1 MSGASIC
8 VGRAPALAV
17 LHEQLAVAAA
27 GAARTVWIDGEP
39 GVGKTTLVRAFLA
52 ETSYRVAWASGDEEE
67 TSLPYGVL
75 NTLHRAIA
83 AAADAPRSLGDVP
96 STHIEPLAA
105 GAELLVAL
113 GGLDDPLVL
122 VVDDLQWAD
131 AQSASALRFALR
143 RLLAERILVVLIT
156 RPNPADSL
164 GEAWARLLLDT
175 ERVTRLRLDG
185 LTTEGMVELL
195 VATGHGHLDR
205 PVAERLSEHTKGNP
219 LHARALIDELGDS
232 ELRAGGVLPA
242 PRSFAQLTI
251 ARLAA
256 LDDEAARLTVA
267 GAVLGSRFQ
276 IPLAASVGNVGDP
289 VSALDSAMEA
299 GLLERAAAGEAVFP
313 HPLVRAAI
321 YNDIRPIQLRAL
333 HEAAAVA
340 TEGARSLEHRVAA
353 TAGSDDALAAEL
365 DRQALE
371 AWLSGKG
378 STAYDL
384 FMAAALLSSNPSA
397 HDRRLLFAVEALF
410 SSGDFAR
417 AFGMRETVLGCSES
431 AHRSYVLGLIGHG
444 PAAEAHFSAAVAG
457 AEETD
462 VPLLRLR
469 AIGGRAM
476 VQLRLGRP
484 EAALEDA
491 NTVIAA
497 AGTEI
502 WGSGLML
509 WVQVVSL
516 ANLGRT
522 AEAWDLLEERRQ
534 AEQYGVELDGLCARG
549 LLEVVDDNLPAAVRD
564 LTALAERARAGETCR
579 LLELGLS
586 LLATAQ
592 YRLGQW
598 DEAAMHSELAA
609 TLYSDAHRVPVA
621 HAVAAFV
628 HAGRGRFDLAEDDV
642 RAAEEAAQ
650 AVPTEGNRFY
660 VAVARAVVAQA
671 RGQLDQVRAVTAPLL
686 DGRLVPTVEGQD
698 PWGWRVLAIE
708 GLIGTGELA
717 EARDRLSAFA
727 ELVTTQG
734 WCSPQTDMARLE
746 GELAEQSGDID
757 AALAAYSA
765 GLQWDHERAPLP
777 LPMARLALAYGSL
790 LRRTGARRQA
800 IEQLRN
806 AHAVLAS
813 LGASPLLAT
822 CDAELSA
829 CGLPATTADIS
840 GRLGLTFA
848 EQTVAHLVAQGLT
861 NREAATRLYVSPKT
875 VDYHLG
881 NIYAKLGIRSRR
893 DLAGRLSPGA

>member
-1 MSGASIC
+1 M
-8 VGRAPALAV
+8 
-17 LHEQLAVAAA
+17 AAA
-27 GAARTVWIDGEP
+27 GAARIVWIDGEP

-52 ETSYRVAWASGDEEE
+52 QTSNRVAWASGDEEE
-67 TSLPYGVL
+67 ASLPYGVL
-75 NTLHRAIA
+75 ATLHRTIP
-83 AAADAPRSLGDVP
+83 AAADAPDSLGHIP

-131 AQSASALRFALR
+131 PQSASALRFALR

-164 GEAWARLLLDT
+164 GESWARLLSDT
-175 ERVTRLRLDG
+175 ERVARLHLDG

-195 VATGHGHLDR
+195 AVTGHGHLDR

-232 ELRAGGVLPA
+232 ELRAGGLLPA

-256 LDDEAARLTVA
+256 LDDEAAQFTVA

-276 IPLAASVGNVGDP
+276 IAAAASVGNVGDP
-289 VSALDSAMEA
+289 VSALDRAMEA
-299 GLLERAAAGEAVFP
+299 GLLERAADGEAVFP

-333 HEAAAVA
+333 HQAAAAA
-340 TEGARSLEHRVAA
+340 TEGSRSIEHRVAA
-353 TAGSDDALAAEL
+353 TAGSDDALADEL
-365 DRQALE
+365 DRLALE

-378 STAYDL
+378 STAFDH
-384 FMAAALLSSNPSA
+384 FMAGALLSSNPTA
-397 HDRRLLFAVEALF
+397 RDRRVLFAVEALF
-410 SSGDFAR
+410 SSGDYGR

-431 AHRSYVLGLIGHG
+431 AHRSYVLGVIEHG

-457 AEETD
+457 AEDDTD
-462 VPLLRLR
+462 VPLLRVR
-469 AIGGRAM
+469 AIGGRAV
-476 VQLRLGRP
+476 VQLRLGRS

-522 AEAWDLLEERRQ
+522 AEAWDLLEQRRQ
-534 AEQYGVELDGLCARG
+534 AQRYGVELDGLCARG
-549 LLEVVDDNLPAAVRD
+549 LLELVDDNLPAAVQD

-579 LLELGLS
+579 LFELGLS

-592 YRLGQW
+592 YRLGEW

-609 TLYSDAHRVPVA
+609 TLYSDAHRIPVA

-650 AVPTEGNRFY
+650 AVPTEGNRYY
-660 VAVARAVVAQA
+660 VAVARAVLAQA
-671 RGQLDQVRAVTAPLL
+671 RGQFDQVRAATAPLL

-734 WCSPQTDMARLE
+734 WCSPQTDIARLG
-746 GELAEQSGDID
+746 GELAERSGDDD
-757 AALAAYSA
+757 AALATYSA

-813 LGASPLLAT
+813 LGARPFLAT

-829 CGLPATTADIS
+829 CGLSATTADSS
-840 GRLGLTFA
+840 GRLGLTLT